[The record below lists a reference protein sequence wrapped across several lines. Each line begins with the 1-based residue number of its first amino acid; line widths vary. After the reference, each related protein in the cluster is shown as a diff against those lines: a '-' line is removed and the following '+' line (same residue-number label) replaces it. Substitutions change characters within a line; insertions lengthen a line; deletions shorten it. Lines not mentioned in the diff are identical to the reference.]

1 MDVCDLAR
9 SAEYF
14 GTHGLVS
21 VAGTIDGEPFR
32 SSFMARD
39 DGTHKLPM
47 NAEVSRQ
54 IGKGVGDTVTIP
66 LQQRIRGLAPAPR
79 RPGKA
84 GRHVTRS
91 QMNGRGSRATNG
103 QMTHGPPTVPVSAA

>member
-1 MDVCDLAR
+1 MTCRHSAGPHGHEAEVKEEFEATLQKSPSKGGWTYVIWRGRR
-9 SAEYF
+9 STS
-14 GTHGLVS
+14 THGLVS

-54 IGKGVGDTVTIP
+54 IGKGVGDT
-66 LQQRIRGLAPAPR
+66 
-79 RPGKA
+79 
-84 GRHVTRS
+84 S
-91 QMNGRGSRATNG
+91 QSHCSSGSGA
-103 QMTHGPPTVPVSAA
+103 